1 MELHAKIDNYVSV
14 SGPNENVV
22 GTAFSH
28 TQMVYVY
35 CIVVS
40 SSSMRGRTDND
51 NAFIVH
57 YCVYVV
63 VLI

>member
-14 SGPNENVV
+14 SGSNENVV